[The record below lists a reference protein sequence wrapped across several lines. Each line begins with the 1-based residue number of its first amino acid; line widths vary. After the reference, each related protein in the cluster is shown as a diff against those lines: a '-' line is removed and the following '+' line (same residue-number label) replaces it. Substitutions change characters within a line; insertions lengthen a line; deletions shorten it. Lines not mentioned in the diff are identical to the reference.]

1 MDHYDCINQNT
12 KFDITQTFFDNS
24 NESHEFEIKFEF
36 SFNLEILN
44 WILRQENSTTPLE
57 FIGLGGPSLSFDP
70 PPLVVTVGES
80 LSWDDIREAVGKA
93 IGNSLPR
100 NEIGNLMDLVRE
112 GVCKSFNT
120 ETLPRYGV
128 LGLACKIFVE
138 HLHVY
143 AVETNCNRMVPAADS
158 SFKLLQK
165 YEVDEKACC
174 SICLEEL
181 GGGGSGSGG
190 ELLRMPCLHVF
201 HGGCI
206 KKWLR
211 RSHYCPLCRYEM
223 PTEGI

>member
-1 MDHYDCINQNT
+1 MDHYDCHQNT
-12 KFDITQTFFDNS
+12 KFDIKQTFFDNS
-24 NESHEFEIKFEF
+24 NKSHEFEIKFEF
-36 SFNLEILN
+36 SFNFEILN
-44 WILRQENSTTPLE
+44 WILRQENSITPLE
-57 FIGLGGPSLSFDP
+57 FIGHGGPSLSFDP

-80 LSWDDIREAVGKA
+80 SSWDIIREAVGKS
-93 IGNSLPR
+93 IGNHLPH
-100 NEIGNLMDLVRE
+100 NEINNLMDLVRE
-112 GVCKSFNT
+112 VVRKNFNT

-143 AVETNCNRMVPAADS
+143 GVESDCNRMVPAADS
-158 SFKLLQK
+158 SFKLLEK
-165 YEVDEKACC
+165 YEAVDEKSCC

-181 GGGGSGSGG
+181 GGGGGGG
-190 ELLRMPCLHVF
+190 EVLRMPCLHVF

-223 PTEGI
+223 PTEDI